1 MVKIVEPSVKVLSKL
16 DGNEALMMIQRCAK
30 TCYKSYKDE
39 DDIESAKR
47 IVKMLL
53 DSGHHSML
61 ENYSITMNYI
71 SNVAAYKDLTRMRL
85 CSFSVESTRYVNFS
99 KDKFGNEINVLKPV
113 ELDENSDEYIVWK
126 NTMEEIER
134 GYMEMARLGCK
145 PDQLSL
151 VLGHSTA
158 AEFNITANLREWRHV
173 LDLRACNSTGHVRPC
188 ILEIM
193 QPTLEIFHKEIPVI
207 FDDLYEKYLKIKNN

>member
-1 MVKIVEPSVKVLSKL
+1 MKIVKPSVKVLSKL
-16 DGNEALMMIQRCAK
+16 DGKEALTMIQRCAK
-30 TCYKSYKDE
+30 TCYKSYKDS

-61 ENYSITMNYI
+61 ENYMITMNYV

-99 KDKFGNEINVLKPV
+99 KDKFGNEIKFLDPIEIDHNSEAYQIWLK
-113 ELDENSDEYIVWK
+113 
-126 NTMEEIER
+126 TMQEIETS
-134 GYMEMARLGCK
+134 YMKMAELSCK
-145 PDQLSL
+145 PDELSL
-151 VLGHSTA
+151 VLPHSTA
-158 AEFNITANLREWRHV
+158 AEFNISANLREWRHV

-193 QPTLEIFHKEIPVI
+193 QPTLELFHKEIPVL
-207 FDDLYEKYLKIKNN
+207 FDDLYEKMIESRQN

>member
-1 MVKIVEPSVKVLSKL
+1 MVKIVKPSVKVLSKL
-16 DGNEALMMIQRCAK
+16 DGNESLMMIQRCAK

-47 IVKMLL
+47 IVKMLI
-53 DSGHHSML
+53 DSGHTSML

-99 KDKFGNEINVLKPV
+99 KDKFGNEIKVLEPIELKDKP
-113 ELDENSDEYIVWK
+113 NEYAIWLK
-126 NTMEEIER
+126 AMEEMEKY
-134 GYMEMARLGCK
+134 YMAMAHNGCK
-145 PDQLSL
+145 PDELSL
-151 VLGHSTA
+151 LLPHSTA
-158 AEFNITANLREWRHV
+158 AEFNITANLREWHHV

-193 QPTLEIFHKEIPVI
+193 QPTLELFHQEIPII
-207 FDDLYEKYLKIKNN
+207 FDDLYEKMKK